1 MYRRSSRVSEASA
14 PRSLRLQ
21 CRGPESLA
29 GPSGPGGGG
38 EPSDAARGGAAARG
52 AGPTSARSTS
62 ARERPPT
69 PPSAREGLGSFR
81 ELPRGVRETSET
93 PREGSARVF
102 RTSAKPAKRSRWRFG
117 FLETRFSLKANLAP
131 PSRVTFKRATAR
143 PTHHTHSHI
152 PHRTATTATDAM
164 ALFANPLD
172 DFFLDAIHGFP
183 GFPHVGCRPAK
194 RHRRAS
200 PHPFAAHRHPFYYAI
215 PAHAGSPAAP
225 ADAAPTR
232 DATPAVE
239 ETDRGFLVTARL
251 PGVRADA
258 VRVEAAPARRAG
270 RGDVLRL
277 RAEGLEADL
286 KLPTAGLVDVDNIVA
301 SCLDGVLR
309 VVVPKVMP
317 TTEPVPVRAGPGPAA
332 DEDASDEAHAT
343 KRRSIALDVPG
354 YAPGDIAIH
363 RERPGDVLVVKGAK
377 DASRRL
383 GGFERRF
390 RVGDPRA
397 RVDATCADGVLTVR
411 VSEPEPAPEVLVPIN
426 APDASETTPKED
438 GEHAAAAEADAEA
451 SAIEVF
457 RRALPGVP
465 RPRTRSPPT
474 PTTAPASRGSA
485 SAPRRREMRTRSPR
499 ASPRAPTGTPSG
511 RASRTGS

>member
-1 MYRRSSRVSEASA
+1 
-14 PRSLRLQ
+14 
-21 CRGPESLA
+21 
-29 GPSGPGGGG
+29 
-38 EPSDAARGGAAARG
+38 
-52 AGPTSARSTS
+52 
-62 ARERPPT
+62 
-69 PPSAREGLGSFR
+69 
-81 ELPRGVRETSET
+81 
-93 PREGSARVF
+93 
-102 RTSAKPAKRSRWRFG
+102 
-117 FLETRFSLKANLAP
+117 
-131 PSRVTFKRATAR
+131 
-143 PTHHTHSHI
+143 
-152 PHRTATTATDAM
+152 M

-225 ADAAPTR
+225 ADATPTR

-286 KLPTAGLVDVDNIVA
+286 KLPTAGLVDVDNIIA

-317 TTEPVPVRAGPGPAA
+317 TTEPVPVRAGPGPGPA
-332 DEDASDEAHAT
+332 DEEASDEAKNAT

-438 GEHAAAAEADAEA
+438 GEHAAAAAEG

-465 RPRTRSPPT
+465 
-474 PTTAPASRGSA
+474 A
-485 SAPRRREMRTRSPR
+485 SAPRRRAARTRSPR

>member
-1 MYRRSSRVSEASA
+1 
-14 PRSLRLQ
+14 
-21 CRGPESLA
+21 
-29 GPSGPGGGG
+29 
-38 EPSDAARGGAAARG
+38 
-52 AGPTSARSTS
+52 
-62 ARERPPT
+62 
-69 PPSAREGLGSFR
+69 
-81 ELPRGVRETSET
+81 
-93 PREGSARVF
+93 
-102 RTSAKPAKRSRWRFG
+102 
-117 FLETRFSLKANLAP
+117 
-131 PSRVTFKRATAR
+131 
-143 PTHHTHSHI
+143 
-152 PHRTATTATDAM
+152 M

-215 PAHAGSPAAP
+215 PARAGSPAAP

-301 SCLDGVLR
+301 SCLDGILR

-332 DEDASDEAHAT
+332 DEDASDEADAT
-343 KRRSIALDVPG
+343 KRRSIAIDVPG

-363 RERPGDVLVVKGAK
+363 RERPGDVLIVKGAK

-438 GEHAAAAEADAEA
+438 GEHAAAAAAAAEA

-465 RPRTRSPPT
+465 ASAYAIAADADDGAGFARLRVRAETARGAYAFAARLPEGTDGNTLRARVADGIVIVTAAKAEKPAPRAVPVRGDRHADFAAVEGDAEAAEKE
-474 PTTAPASRGSA
+474 TAPAKSILEKGDA
-485 SAPRRREMRTRSPR
+485 ENIAEE
-499 ASPRAPTGTPSG
+499 
-511 RASRTGS
+511 

>member
-1 MYRRSSRVSEASA
+1 
-14 PRSLRLQ
+14 
-21 CRGPESLA
+21 
-29 GPSGPGGGG
+29 
-38 EPSDAARGGAAARG
+38 
-52 AGPTSARSTS
+52 
-62 ARERPPT
+62 
-69 PPSAREGLGSFR
+69 
-81 ELPRGVRETSET
+81 
-93 PREGSARVF
+93 
-102 RTSAKPAKRSRWRFG
+102 
-117 FLETRFSLKANLAP
+117 
-131 PSRVTFKRATAR
+131 
-143 PTHHTHSHI
+143 
-152 PHRTATTATDAM
+152 M

-200 PHPFAAHRHPFYYAI
+200 SHPFAAHRHPFYYAI
-215 PAHAGSPAAP
+215 PARAGSPAAP

-286 KLPTAGLVDVDNIVA
+286 KLPTAGLVDVDNIIA

-332 DEDASDEAHAT
+332 DEEASDEAHAT

-354 YAPGDIAIH
+354 YAPVDIAIH

-390 RVGDPRA
+390 RVGEPLA

-411 VSEPEPAPEVLVPIN
+411 VSEPEPAPEVLVPID

-438 GEHAAAAEADAEA
+438 GEHAAAAAEAAEA

-465 RPRTRSPPT
+465 ASAYAIAADADDGAGFARLRVRVETPRSAYAFAARLPEGTDRNTLRARVADGIVVVTAAKAEKPAPRTVPVRGDRHADFAAVEGDAEAAEKE
-474 PTTAPASRGSA
+474 TAPAKIILEGDA
-485 SAPRRREMRTRSPR
+485 ENIAEE
-499 ASPRAPTGTPSG
+499 
-511 RASRTGS
+511 

>member
-1 MYRRSSRVSEASA
+1 
-14 PRSLRLQ
+14 
-21 CRGPESLA
+21 
-29 GPSGPGGGG
+29 
-38 EPSDAARGGAAARG
+38 
-52 AGPTSARSTS
+52 
-62 ARERPPT
+62 
-69 PPSAREGLGSFR
+69 
-81 ELPRGVRETSET
+81 
-93 PREGSARVF
+93 
-102 RTSAKPAKRSRWRFG
+102 
-117 FLETRFSLKANLAP
+117 
-131 PSRVTFKRATAR
+131 
-143 PTHHTHSHI
+143 
-152 PHRTATTATDAM
+152 M

-215 PAHAGSPAAP
+215 PARAGSPAAP

-317 TTEPVPVRAGPGPAA
+317 TTEPVPVRAGPRPAA

-363 RERPGDVLVVKGAK
+363 RERPGDVLIVKGAQ

-390 RVGDPRA
+390 RVGDPLA

-438 GEHAAAAEADAEA
+438 GEHAAAAEAAAEA

-465 RPRTRSPPT
+465 ASAYAIAADADDGAGFARLRVRAETRARRVRVRRAPPRGHRQEHPQGARRGRDRDRHRGEGGEARAARRPRPRRPTRRLRRRRGRRR
-474 PTTAPASRGSA
+474 SRREGNGA
-485 SAPRRREMRTRSPR
+485 REKHPREGRRREHRGGVSERFCERSAR
-499 ASPRAPTGTPSG
+499 AQLVH
-511 RASRTGS
+511 ASTDKV